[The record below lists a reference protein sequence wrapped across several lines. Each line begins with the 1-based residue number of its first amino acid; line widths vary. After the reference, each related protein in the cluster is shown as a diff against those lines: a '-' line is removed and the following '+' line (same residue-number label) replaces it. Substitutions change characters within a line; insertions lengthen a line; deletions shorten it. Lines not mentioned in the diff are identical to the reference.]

1 MEQVRQRIDP
11 WRKTRVGRGRMPEA
25 LWRAAVAL
33 AGEHGVYATAQGLGV
48 SYDSLE
54 ARVGKP
60 SGAAAT
66 FVELGPGLPI
76 GAGSTV
82 ELVAASGEKL
92 VVRLA
97 AGGLLDVAEL
107 CRDFWSRA
115 R

>member
-54 ARVGKP
+54 TSVGKP

-66 FVELGPGLPI
+66 FLGHGLRVPES
-76 GAGSTV
+76 ACNLR
-82 ELVAASGEKL
+82 EDSG
-92 VVRLA
+92 VRRS
-97 AGGLLDVAEL
+97 GM
-107 CRDFWSRA
+107 RPYSP
-115 R
+115 